1 MSATWL
7 ICVPTVPARAEKLE
21 RMLAVLLPQ
30 TQAYGGN
37 VKVMGWL
44 NTGAPR
50 LAEIRDAMV
59 AYADEQA
66 WEYVNFFDDD
76 DVPATSYVE
85 RVMTAVANRRPDHVG
100 FWVEYFKDGV
110 FQGDVEH
117 SLRWP
122 RWATLRCEPSTCKC
136 GRALPHPPFGNGRA
150 PCRAGSSEKAWTYNG
165 KEFPR
170 SVRFVRDFTHID
182 PIRTEIAKW
191 GRFADARAHAAEDR
205 AWCRSLR
212 DRLAGHLGSTE
223 VFIDRVLYSY
233 FWVPEGSVWDH
244 PSKPRGAFTARPTID
259 HPNFFWHKESL

>member
-7 ICVPTVPARAEKLE
+7 ILVPTVPARAAALE
-21 RMLAVLLPQ
+21 RMLARLLPQ
-30 TQAYGGN
+30 TEPCFGR

-44 NTGAPR
+44 NTGTPR

-66 WEYVNFFDDD
+66 WEYVSFFDDD
-76 DVPATSYVE
+76 DVPSGTYVHDI
-85 RVMTAVANRRPDHVG
+85 VTAIDNRRPDHVG
-100 FWVEYFKDGV
+100 FWVEYYKDGV

-122 RWATLRCEPSTCKC
+122 RWATLRCDQAINP
-136 GRALPHPPFGNGRA
+136 GPHRIG
-150 PCRAGSSEKAWTYNG
+150 AWVHRG
-165 KEFPR
+165 MEFPKP
-170 SVRFVRDFTHID
+170 VRFVRDFTHID
-182 PIRTEIAKW
+182 PIRTEIARW
-191 GRFADARAHAAEDR
+191 GRFADARPHAAEDR

-223 VFIDRVLYSY
+223 VFVNRALYTY

-244 PSKPRGAFTARPTID
+244 PSKSRGAFTTRPAID

>member
-7 ICVPTVPARAEKLE
+7 ICVPTVPARAAALG
-21 RMLAVLLPQ
+21 RMLARLLPQ
-30 TQAYGGN
+30 TEPYGGR

-44 NTGAPR
+44 NTGTPR

-66 WEYVNFFDDD
+66 WEYVSFFDDD
-76 DVPATSYVE
+76 DVPSSTYVHDI
-85 RVMTAVANRRPDHVG
+85 VAAIDNRRPDHVG
-100 FWVEYFKDGV
+100 FWVEYYKDGV

-122 RWATLRCEPSTCKC
+122 RWATLRCEEGAVSTVS
-136 GRALPHPPFGNGRA
+136 
-150 PCRAGSSEKAWTYNG
+150 GSKVTWTHSG
-165 KEFPR
+165 MRFPKP
-170 SVRFVRDFTHID
+170 VRFVRDFTHID
-182 PIRTEIAKW
+182 PIRTEIARW
-191 GRFADARAHAAEDR
+191 GRFADARPHAAEDR

-212 DRLAGHLGSTE
+212 DRLAGHLGSSE
-223 VFIDRVLYSY
+223 VFVNRVLYSY

-244 PSKPRGAFTARPTID
+244 PSKSRGAFTARPAID

>member
-7 ICVPTVPARAEKLE
+7 ICVPTVPARAAALE
-21 RMLAVLLPQ
+21 RMLARLLPQ
-30 TQAYGGN
+30 TLPFGGS

-44 NTGAPR
+44 NTGTPR

-66 WEYVNFFDDD
+66 WEYVSFFDDD
-76 DVPATSYVE
+76 DVPTGTYVHDIKAAIE
-85 RVMTAVANRRPDHVG
+85 NRRPDHVG
-100 FWVEYFKDGV
+100 FWVEYYKDGV

-122 RWATLRCEPSTCKC
+122 RWATLRCEPVKRMAEASDFQHNPL
-136 GRALPHPPFGNGRA
+136 GERLEWEHGGMH
-150 PCRAGSSEKAWTYNG
+150 
-165 KEFPR
+165 FPKP
-170 SVRFVRDFTHID
+170 VRFVRDFTHID
-182 PIRTEIAKW
+182 PIRTEIARW
-191 GRFADARAHAAEDR
+191 GRFADARPHAAEDR

-212 DRLAGHLGSTE
+212 DRLAGHLGSSE
-223 VFIDRVLYSY
+223 VFVNRVLYSY

-244 PSKPRGAFTARPTID
+244 PSKQLGSFTARPAID